1 MSGTGKS
8 TVIRELATRGYKAVD
23 TDYGRFSEQVPI
35 ENDAALRDAT
45 PQYEWLWREDR
56 IERLLSTEDAD
67 VLFVSGCVRNQLKFY
82 PRFDHV
88 ILLSAPIEVM
98 LSRLTARTTNP
109 YGKRPDEQ
117 TEVGASSR
125 PWSRR

>member
-1 MSGTGKS
+1 M
-8 TVIRELATRGYKAVD
+8 
-23 TDYGRFSEQVPI
+23 
-35 ENDAALRDAT
+35 
-45 PQYEWLWREDR
+45 
-56 IERLLSTEDAD
+56 
-67 VLFVSGCVRNQLKFY
+67 KFY

-117 TEVGASSR
+117 TEVRSLKQTVEPALRRAASSEIDTNAPLDAVVAAVLNSVR
-125 PWSRR
+125 